1 MSILK
6 QFGISVT
13 LIFSRVTVY
22 ANGFKT
28 YFYSTARA
36 ETYLV
41 QILYNLKLSLDPL

>member
-13 LIFSRVTVY
+13 LIFSRVTLY
-22 ANGFKT
+22 TNGFKT